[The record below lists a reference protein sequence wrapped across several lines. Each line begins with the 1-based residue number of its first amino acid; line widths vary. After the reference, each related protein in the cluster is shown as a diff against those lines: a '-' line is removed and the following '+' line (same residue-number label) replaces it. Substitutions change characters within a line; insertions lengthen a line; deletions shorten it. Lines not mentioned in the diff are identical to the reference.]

1 MITSVHSQTFF
12 LVDEFLDLRVDFAK
26 WFVVP
31 LVTGLD
37 FLSFFFHL
45 VLNTIIIFIIFY
57 TMLKVHKFLHTPA
70 LFAHLWS
77 LSIILCI
84 LGVKLLF

>member
-1 MITSVHSQTFF
+1 MITNVRSQTFF

-37 FLSFFFHL
+37 FLSFFF
-45 VLNTIIIFIIFY
+45 IWF
-57 TMLKVHKFLHTPA
+57 
-70 LFAHLWS
+70 
-77 LSIILCI
+77 
-84 LGVKLLF
+84 